1 MRNFVSTRHR
11 DSQSAGRLG
20 WGMDLDSVDRGQAT
34 ARFSPTTSL
43 SWLGR
48 IHTDGLRRL
57 ADVNR
62 ELWLLLSLFALAA
75 LLNSLLDSH
84 HMLLGL
90 YTLPTLLSAYVYG
103 RRHATLTALGS
114 VLIVVLLTYFNPA
127 LFGPRVGALPLSEK
141 WFEITIWGGILLI
154 NAYAMGTLYEHKEKH
169 FRELRNTY
177 HGILMILS
185 QFISKDK
192 YTQNHS
198 YRVSVYATRIAA
210 QMGLSAEKL
219 EDIRAAA
226 LLHDLGKLD
235 VSREILYKA
244 ARLSSSEFSQMKK
257 HVDFGIQMLQPV
269 ASPLARVI
277 PIILAHH
284 DKFDGKGYH
293 ETQGENIPLEARIL
307 SVADAYDAMT
317 SDRPYRKAVSPFEAK
332 EMMIKLAGS
341 DFDPKV
347 IDAFVT
353 CFRLGTMEVPEIM
366 V

>member
-1 MRNFVSTRHR
+1 
-11 DSQSAGRLG
+11 
-20 WGMDLDSVDRGQAT
+20 
-34 ARFSPTTSL
+34 
-43 SWLGR
+43 
-48 IHTDGLRRL
+48 
-57 ADVNR
+57 
-62 ELWLLLSLFALAA
+62 
-75 LLNSLLDSH
+75 
-84 HMLLGL
+84 
-90 YTLPTLLSAYVYG
+90 
-103 RRHATLTALGS
+103 
-114 VLIVVLLTYFNPA
+114 
-127 LFGPRVGALPLSEK
+127 
-141 WFEITIWGGILLI
+141 
-154 NAYAMGTLYEHKEKH
+154 
-169 FRELRNTY
+169 
-177 HGILMILS
+177 MILS

-244 ARLSSSEFSQMKK
+244 ARLSSSEFAQMKK

-317 SDRPYRKAVSPFEAK
+317 SDRPYRKAMSPFEAK

-347 IDAFVT
+347 IDAFAT

>member
-1 MRNFVSTRHR
+1 
-11 DSQSAGRLG
+11 
-20 WGMDLDSVDRGQAT
+20 
-34 ARFSPTTSL
+34 
-43 SWLGR
+43 
-48 IHTDGLRRL
+48 
-57 ADVNR
+57 
-62 ELWLLLSLFALAA
+62 
-75 LLNSLLDSH
+75 
-84 HMLLGL
+84 MLLGL

-127 LFGPRVGALPLSEK
+127 LFGHRVGALPLSEK
-141 WFEITIWGGILLI
+141 WFEITIW
-154 NAYAMGTLYEHKEKH
+154 EKH

-293 ETQGENIPLEARIL
+293 ETQGKNIPLEARIL